1 MPTEEMYESASDPII
16 FGFKKDFKKKLQ
28 QKKYSEAYNLVVM
41 TAVEERGRPIDAQ
54 SIQGGS
60 DLISKAVVDGND
72 AVMSAFRDIA
82 SGVKDSEAPKTSK
95 AMLEVL
101 DGGVGGGFLL
111 PALPFLLLGG
121 AVAFGIMRKK

>member
-1 MPTEEMYESASDPII
+1 MPTEEIIDSRIDPII
-16 FGFKKDFKKKLQ
+16 FGFKKGFKKKLQ

-41 TAVEERGRPIDAQ
+41 TAVAERGSPIDAQ

-60 DLISKAVVDGND
+60 DLISKAVVDGDD
-72 AVMSAFRDIA
+72 AVLIALRDIA
-82 SGVKDSEAPKTSK
+82 KGVKDSDAPRTSK

-101 DGGVGGGFLL
+101 DGGLGGGLL
-111 PALPFLLLGG
+111 SVLPFLLLGG